1 MAEKIYDK
9 ILIPYDG
16 SKFSEKALETAKI
29 LAKTSDSTLY
39 IVTVLDVSDVS
50 PPGLIRSKE
59 TRKTFDQIRNSI
71 RRSVE
76 TALEQREQECRHV
89 GIKVSTQIN
98 EGSASDELLKFITK
112 NNIDLVII
120 GSQGLS
126 GFSKLKA
133 LGSVSRKISELADC
147 PVLIVR

>member
-1 MAEKIYDK
+1 MVEKIYNN
-9 ILIPYDG
+9 ILVPYDG
-16 SKFSEKALETAKI
+16 SKFSEKSLETAKT

-50 PPGLIRSKE
+50 PPGLIRSKK
-59 TRKTFDQIRNSI
+59 TRKTFDQIKNSV
-71 RRSVE
+71 RRSIE
-76 TALEQREQECRHV
+76 TALEQREQECKYL
-89 GIKVSTQIN
+89 GIKASTQIR

-112 NNIDLVII
+112 NNIDLVVI

-133 LGSVSRKISELADC
+133 LGSVSRKISELANC
-147 PVLIVR
+147 PVMIVR

>member
-39 IVTVLDVSDVS
+39 IVAVLDVSDVS

-89 GIKVSTQIN
+89 GIKVYTQIS

-112 NNIDLVII
+112 NNIDLVVI

>member
-1 MAEKIYDK
+1 MVEKIYDK

-16 SKFSEKALETAKI
+16 SKFSEKALETAKT
-29 LAKTSDSTLY
+29 LAKTFDATLY
-39 IVTVLDVSDVS
+39 IVTVIDVSDVS

-59 TRKTFDQIRNSI
+59 TRKTFDQIKNSI

-76 TALEQREQECRHV
+76 TALEQREQECRYK
-89 GIKVSTQIN
+89 GIKVSTHIS
-98 EGSASDELLKFITK
+98 EGSVSDELLKFIMK
-112 NNIDLVII
+112 NNTDLVII

-147 PVLIVR
+147 PVMIVR

>member
-29 LAKTSDSTLY
+29 LAKTADATLY

-89 GIKVSTQIN
+89 GIKVYTQIS

-112 NNIDLVII
+112 NNIDLVVI

>member
-16 SKFSEKALETAKI
+16 SKFSEKALETAKT
-29 LAKTSDSTLY
+29 LAKTSDAALY
-39 IVTVLDVSDVS
+39 IVSILDVSYVS

-59 TRKTFDQIRNSI
+59 TRKTIDQVRNSI

-76 TALEQREQECRHV
+76 TALEQRERECKYV
-89 GIKVSTQIN
+89 GIKASTQIS
-98 EGSASDELLKFITK
+98 EGSVSDELLKFITK
-112 NNIDLVII
+112 NKIDLVVI

-147 PVLIVR
+147 PVMIVR

>member
-16 SKFSEKALETAKI
+16 SKFSEKALETAKT
-29 LAKTSDSTLY
+29 LAKISDATLY

-59 TRKTFDQIRNSI
+59 TRKTFDEIRNSI

-76 TALEQREQECRHV
+76 TALEQREQECRYG

-98 EGSASDELLKFITK
+98 EGSASDELLKFIMK
-112 NNIDLVII
+112 NNIDLVVI

-126 GFSKLKA
+126 GLSKLKA

-147 PVLIVR
+147 PIMIVR

>member
-1 MAEKIYDK
+1 MTEKIYDK

-16 SKFSEKALETAKI
+16 SKFSEKALDTAKI

-39 IVTVLDVSDVS
+39 IITVLDVSDVS
-50 PPGLIRSKE
+50 PPGLIRSKK
-59 TRKTFDQIRNSI
+59 TRKTFDQIKNSV
-71 RRSVE
+71 RRSIE
-76 TALEQREQECRHV
+76 TALEQREQECKYL
-89 GIKVSTQIN
+89 GIKASTQIR

-112 NNIDLVII
+112 NNIDLVVI

-133 LGSVSRKISELADC
+133 LGSVSRKISELANC
-147 PVLIVR
+147 PVMIVR

>member
-1 MAEKIYDK
+1 MVEKIYDK

-89 GIKVSTQIN
+89 GIKVYTQIS

-112 NNIDLVII
+112 NNIDLVVI

>member
-1 MAEKIYDK
+1 MTEKIYDK

-29 LAKTSDSTLY
+29 FAKTYDSTLY
-39 IVTVLDVSDVS
+39 IVTVLVVSDVS

-59 TRKTFDQIRNSI
+59 TRKTLDQIRNSV

-76 TALEQREQECRHV
+76 TALEQREQECNYL
-89 GIKVSTQIN
+89 GIKASTQIS

-112 NNIDLVII
+112 NNIDMVEN

-126 GFSKLKA
+126 GFSKIKA
-133 LGSVSRKISELADC
+133 LGSVSRKISELANC
-147 PVLIVR
+147 PVMIVR

>member
-1 MAEKIYDK
+1 MAEKIYNN
-9 ILIPYDG
+9 ILVPYDG
-16 SKFSEKALETAKI
+16 SKFSEKALETAKT

-59 TRKTFDQIRNSI
+59 TKKTFEQIKSSVKRSI
-71 RRSVE
+71 E
-76 TALEQREQECRHV
+76 TALEQREQECKYS
-89 GIKVSTQIN
+89 GIKASTQIS
-98 EGSASDELLKFITK
+98 EGSTSDELLKFITK
-112 NNIDLVII
+112 NNIDLIVI

-147 PVLIVR
+147 PVMIVR

>member
-16 SKFSEKALETAKI
+16 SKFSEKALETAKT
-29 LAKTSDSTLY
+29 LAKTSDAALY
-39 IVTVLDVSDVS
+39 IVSILDVSYVS

-59 TRKTFDQIRNSI
+59 TRKSIDQVRNSI

-76 TALEQREQECRHV
+76 TALEQRERECKYV
-89 GIKVSTQIN
+89 GIKASTQIS
-98 EGSASDELLKFITK
+98 EGSVSDELLKFITK
-112 NNIDLVII
+112 NKIDLVVI

-147 PVLIVR
+147 PVMIVR

>member
-16 SKFSEKALETAKI
+16 SKFSEKALETAKT
-29 LAKTSDSTLY
+29 LAKTSDATLY
-39 IVTVLDVSDVS
+39 IVTVLDVSNVS

-59 TRKTFDQIRNSI
+59 TRKTFDQIMNSI

-76 TALEQREQECRHV
+76 TALEQRKQECRYV
-89 GIKVSTQIN
+89 GIKASTQIS
-98 EGSASDELLKFITK
+98 EGSASNELLKFITK
-112 NNIDLVII
+112 NNIDVVII

-126 GFSKLKA
+126 GFSKVKA

-147 PVLIVR
+147 PVMIVR

>member
-1 MAEKIYDK
+1 MVKNTYDK

-16 SKFSEKALETAKI
+16 SKFSQKALETAKI
-29 LAKTSDSTLY
+29 LAKTSDATLY
-39 IVTVLDVSDVS
+39 IVTALDVSDVS
-50 PPGLIRSKE
+50 PPGLIRSRE
-59 TRKTFDQIRNSI
+59 TRKTFDQIKDSI

-76 TALEQREQECRHV
+76 TALEQREQECRYE
-89 GIKVSTQIN
+89 GIKVSTHIS
-98 EGSASDELLKFITK
+98 EGSVSDELLKFIMK
-112 NNIDLVII
+112 NNIDLVVI

-147 PVLIVR
+147 PVMIVR

>member
-1 MAEKIYDK
+1 MTEKIYDK

-59 TRKTFDQIRNSI
+59 TRKTLDQIRNSV

-76 TALEQREQECRHV
+76 TALEQREQECNYL
-89 GIKVSTQIN
+89 GIKASTQIS

-112 NNIDLVII
+112 NNIDLVVI

-126 GFSKLKA
+126 GFSKLNA

-147 PVLIVR
+147 PVMIVR